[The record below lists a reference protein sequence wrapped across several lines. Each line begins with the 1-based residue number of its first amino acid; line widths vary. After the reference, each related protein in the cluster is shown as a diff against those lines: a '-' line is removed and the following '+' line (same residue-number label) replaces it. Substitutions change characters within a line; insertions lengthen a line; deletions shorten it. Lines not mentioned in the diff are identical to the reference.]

1 MTNDIKVERIMYNRR
16 IVYTN
21 CTVEIYE
28 DEETGECSVGW
39 YRTNETEETIY
50 E

>member
-1 MTNDIKVERIMYNRR
+1 MDDIKVERFLYNRR

-21 CTVEIYE
+21 CIVEIYE
-28 DEETGECSVGW
+28 DKETGERSVGW
-39 YRTNETEETIY
+39 YWTDETEETIY